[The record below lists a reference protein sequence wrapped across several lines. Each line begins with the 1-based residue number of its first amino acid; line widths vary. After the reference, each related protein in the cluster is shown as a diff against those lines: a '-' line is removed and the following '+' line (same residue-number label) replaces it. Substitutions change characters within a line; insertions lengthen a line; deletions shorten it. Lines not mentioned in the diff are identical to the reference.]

1 MVNYQWFQFMR
12 MSRSRGDD
20 GKYIE
25 KATLDDVLAVLI
37 EHNEPLTGKEVG
49 EELGLSNRSA
59 LDKLNS
65 LGERGNV
72 ERKKVGASAVVWW
85 LSDEQR
91 ARGGPAGPLFDLV
104 GLFGDDD
111 EAAARARERSEEWGK
126 EFDEQMMSGIDEA

>member
-1 MVNYQWFQFMR
+1 MVNYRQSQFMR

-25 KATLDDVLAVLI
+25 KATIDDVIAVLI
-37 EHNEPLTGKEVG
+37 ERDEPLTGKEVG
-49 EELGLSNRSA
+49 EELGISNRSA

-65 LGERGNV
+65 LEEKGNV
-72 ERKKVGASAVVWW
+72 ERKKVGAGAVVWW

-91 ARGGPAGPLFDLV
+91 ARGGPVDPLFALV

-111 EAAARARERSEEWGK
+111 EAAARSRKRSEEWGE
-126 EFDEQMMSGIDEA
+126 EFDQQMMNGIDEA

>member
-1 MVNYQWFQFMR
+1 

-25 KATLDDVLAVLI
+25 KTTIDDVVAVLT
-37 EHNEPLTGKEVG
+37 ERDEPLTGKEVG
-49 EELGLSNRSA
+49 EELGISNRSA

-65 LGERGNV
+65 LEEKGNV
-72 ERKKVGASAVVWW
+72 ERKKVGAGAVVWW

-91 ARGGPAGPLFDLV
+91 VRGGPVGPLFDLV

-111 EAAARARERSEEWGK
+111 EAADRSRKRSEEWGE
-126 EFDEQMMSGIDEA
+126 EFDQQMMGGIDET

>member
-1 MVNYQWFQFMR
+1 

-25 KATLDDVLAVLI
+25 KTTIDDVIAVLI
-37 EHNEPLTGKEVG
+37 ERDEPLTGKEVG
-49 EELGLSNRSA
+49 KELGISNRSA

-65 LGERGNV
+65 LKEKGNV

-91 ARGGPAGPLFDLV
+91 ARGGPVGPLFDLI

-111 EAAARARERSEEWGK
+111 AAAARSRERSEEWSE
-126 EFDEQMMSGIDEA
+126 EFDQEMMSGLDEA

>member
-1 MVNYQWFQFMR
+1 MVNYQWYQFMR

-25 KATLDDVLAVLI
+25 KATVDDVIAVLT
-37 EHNEPLTGKEVG
+37 ERDEPLTGKEVG
-49 EELGLSNRSA
+49 EELGISNRSA

-65 LGERGNV
+65 LEEKGNV
-72 ERKKVGASAVVWW
+72 ERKKVGAGAVVWW

-91 ARGGPAGPLFDLV
+91 VRGGPVGPLFDLV

-111 EAAARARERSEEWGK
+111 EAADRSRKRSEEWGE
-126 EFDEQMMSGIDEA
+126 EFDQQMMGGIDEA

>member
-1 MVNYQWFQFMR
+1 MVNYQWYQFMR

-25 KATLDDVLAVLI
+25 KTTIDDVVAVLT
-37 EHNEPLTGKEVG
+37 ERDEPLTGKEVG
-49 EELGLSNRSA
+49 EELGISNRSA

-65 LGERGNV
+65 LEEKGNV
-72 ERKKVGASAVVWW
+72 ERKKVGAGAVVWW

-91 ARGGPAGPLFDLV
+91 VRGGPVGPLFDLV

-111 EAAARARERSEEWGK
+111 EAADRSRKRSEEWGE
-126 EFDEQMMSGIDEA
+126 EFDQQMMGGIDEA

>member
-20 GKYIE
+20 GRYIE
-25 KATLDDVLAVLI
+25 KATIDDVIAVLT
-37 EHNEPLTGKEVG
+37 ERDEPLTGKEVG
-49 EELGLSNRSA
+49 EELGISNRSA

-65 LGERGNV
+65 LEEKGNV
-72 ERKKVGASAVVWW
+72 ERKKVGAGAVVWW

-91 ARGGPAGPLFDLV
+91 ARGGPVGPLFDLV

-111 EAAARARERSEEWGK
+111 EAAERSRKRSEEWGE
-126 EFDEQMMSGIDEA
+126 EFDQQMLSGIDEA